1 MFKRV
6 FREIDTVFARD
17 PAARSR
23 LEVFLCYPGF
33 HAMLSHR
40 LCHTLWRH
48 EWKLLARWLS
58 HLTRFFTGIE
68 IHPGATIGQN
78 FFIDHGM
85 GVVIGETATIGN
97 DVTIYHD
104 VTLGGTSFEQ
114 GIRHPQVGNNVIIGA
129 GAQLLGPIKVG
140 NGARIGS
147 NAVVVKD
154 VPEGA
159 TMVGVPAHTAQ
170 VKKISIAKGFEAY
183 GTPSDDDPLVKTI
196 EHLLSQMEKLQTR
209 IDQLEAQEQDS
220 LKTAERWEAK

>member
-33 HAMLSHR
+33 HAMMFHR
-40 LCHTLWRH
+40 LAHKLWRH
-48 EWKLLARWLS
+48 EFKLIARWLS
-58 HLTRFFTGIE
+58 QFARFFTGIE

-85 GVVIGETATIGN
+85 GVVIGETATVGS

-104 VTLGGTSFEQ
+104 VTLGGTSFER

-129 GAQLLGPIKVG
+129 GAQLLGPIKIG
-140 NGARIGS
+140 DGARIGS

-154 VPEGA
+154 VPAGA
-159 TMVGVPAHTAQ
+159 TMVGVPAHVAQ
-170 VKKISIAKGFEAY
+170 VKAVSIAKGFEAY
-183 GTPSDDDPLVKTI
+183 GTPSEDDPMVKTI
-196 EHLLSQMEKLQTR
+196 EQLTQQINKLQAR
-209 IDQLEAQEQDS
+209 LDQIDAQDQDS
-220 LKTAERWEAK
+220 AKTAERWEAK